1 MFAGL
6 DAGMK
11 RYIPRVDFALDCMD
25 GFEAAKGWLLG
36 GCCARTPNLCY
47 FSQKLCL
54 VQVMWFFY
62 NEYETNRI

>member
-1 MFAGL
+1 MASGL
-6 DAGMK
+6 
-11 RYIPRVDFALDCMD
+11 
-25 GFEAAKGWLLG
+25 LL
-36 GCCARTPNLCY
+36 RPPNLCY